1 MPVSPV
7 SPLLDLDSAW
17 LPGIVCVNPHHDL
30 VCITMP
36 VAWTRVTTFE
46 SIPLPSVARSVVR
59 LVVRR
64 LLVVRCARENKLFP
78 TRLLT
83 SEDEYKWFWH
93 QMSYFPGT
101 INIVSTRLYTS
112 IMDSLFLFQQCT
124 STYSV
129 HAGISK
135 LWRGRLPC
143 PLVVFSFHYESRLS
157 SSFVR
162 SQLTLPVPAMEIRS
176 PLSQDGAPIPRV
188 RTHSLSRVQHKFQ
201 INNKDT
207 LGWCSY

>member
-1 MPVSPV
+1 
-7 SPLLDLDSAW
+7 
-17 LPGIVCVNPHHDL
+17 L

-36 VAWTRVTTFE
+36 AAWTRVTTFE
-46 SIPLPSVARSVVR
+46 SVLLPSVVRSVVR

-64 LLVVRCARENKLFP
+64 PLVVRCAKENKLFP

-93 QMSYFPGT
+93 QMIYFPGT
-101 INIVSTRLYTS
+101 INTVSTRLYTS
-112 IMDSLFLFQQCT
+112 TMGSLFIFQLCT

-129 HAGISK
+129 HAGILK

-143 PLVVFSFHYESRLS
+143 PPVVFSFHYVSRLS

-162 SQLTLPVPAMEIRS
+162 SQLTLPVPTVGIRP
-176 PLSQDGAPIPRV
+176 PLPQNGAPIHRV
-188 RTHSLSRVQHKFQ
+188 RTHSLSRVQHSTVHKT
-201 INNKDT
+201 T
-207 LGWCSY
+207 LGCFKQ